1 MPSWSFKLEREIF
14 DGVKIVTAGH
24 VDVKEIVFDPNR
36 GVCCAI
42 IGFNIDVFKPFGD
55 LMIHYLI
62 CEAQWVCGASVLGDI
77 ATELKRALS
86 VVFGSAGLTVS
97 GVTVIVTYRGAPT

>member
-1 MPSWSFKLEREIF
+1 MPDRSFELK
-14 DGVKIVTAGH
+14 GKILNGMQIVSAGH
-24 VDVKEIVFDPNR
+24 VDVEEIVLDPDR

-42 IGFNIDVFKPFGD
+42 IRFNIDVFKPFWD

-77 ATELKRALS
+77 ATELKRALF
-86 VVFGSAGLTVS
+86 VVFGPAGLTVS
-97 GVTVIVTYRGAPT
+97 GVTVIVTYRGAPA